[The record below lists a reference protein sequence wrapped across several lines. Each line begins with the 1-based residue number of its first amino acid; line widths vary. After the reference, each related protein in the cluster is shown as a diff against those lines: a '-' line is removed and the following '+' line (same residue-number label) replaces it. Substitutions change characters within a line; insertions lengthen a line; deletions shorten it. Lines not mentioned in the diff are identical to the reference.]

1 MRTFKYTLIGF
12 LLFAATVAFNVTL
25 GIVVYSFVKEEG
37 KLVVGLVILA
47 TIFCSS
53 LICTIIDYFRR
64 KYTVARPLEDILDVT
79 RLMAQGNFKVR
90 LSPYHSYN
98 RYDEFDRIIDNL
110 NKMAEELSKS
120 EMLKN
125 DFIANVSHEIKTPL
139 SIIQNYAKVLNN
151 DNLSSEERKKYLSN
165 LQNACQKLS
174 NLVSNI
180 LKLNKLENQKLRP
193 EITDFNLS
201 ELLANQIIQYE
212 ELISHKNIELECDI
226 EEDLFIKSEE
236 SYLSL
241 VFNNLIS
248 NAIKFTNENGL
259 IKISLKKKENNYI
272 IKFEDNGC
280 GMDAET
286 GKHIFDKF
294 YQGDTSHSKEGNGLG
309 LALVKRV
316 IDILGGSIDV
326 KSELNVGT
334 SFKIVVKGE

>member
-125 DFIANVSHEIKTPL
+125 DFIANIPL
-139 SIIQNYAKVLNN
+139 SVTFRGKIVNPEMSLTDSDGNIYATIKFRGITLQAGQKLVVDGINQRITLY
-151 DNLSSEERKKYLSN
+151 SSEDAVSGTDYFNEIDKTTDTFLM
-165 LQNACQKLS
+165 AIPG
-174 NLVSNI
+174 VSNI
-180 LKLNKLENQKLRP
+180 
-193 EITDFNLS
+193 IANLDGTEPTNPS
-201 ELLANQIIQYE
+201 VEVSYVQY
-212 ELISHKNIELECDI
+212 
-226 EEDLFIKSEE
+226 
-236 SYLSL
+236 
-241 VFNNLIS
+241 
-248 NAIKFTNENGL
+248 
-259 IKISLKKKENNYI
+259 
-272 IKFEDNGC
+272 
-280 GMDAET
+280 
-286 GKHIFDKF
+286 
-294 YQGDTSHSKEGNGLG
+294 
-309 LALVKRV
+309 V
-316 IDILGGSIDV
+316 I
-326 KSELNVGT
+326 
-334 SFKIVVKGE
+334 